1 MNIEVVSLKAQPAQC
16 VADLLILGVFERG
29 ALPAA
34 TAEVDLASGGAIR
47 ARIDAGDIAGK
58 LKQITRLYDLPNI
71 VQGNIDDLIER
82 LAREH
87 QADELARLTQGN

>member
-34 TAEVDLASGGAIR
+34 TAEVGNRPARRTQPFRVRDGATAHFGSTTNMR
-47 ARIDAGDIAGK
+47 TAEGR
-58 LKQITRLYDLPNI
+58 R
-71 VQGNIDDLIER
+71 
-82 LAREH
+82 
-87 QADELARLTQGN
+87 RLTSPVGAPTRGVAMISL